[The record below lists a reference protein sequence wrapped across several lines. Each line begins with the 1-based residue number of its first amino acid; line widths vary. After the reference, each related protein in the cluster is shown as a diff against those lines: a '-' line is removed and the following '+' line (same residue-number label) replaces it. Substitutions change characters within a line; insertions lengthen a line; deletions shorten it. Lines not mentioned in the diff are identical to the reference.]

1 MLNRLSEHLEFYENR
16 IFSKKSIKVTM
27 LYGVIVVNIFE
38 MVFLL
43 VTYLT
48 NLKSKIDLFKGGKD
62 YDNLTMKIFANYNV
76 DSMPTLSNSANLN
89 ISIHFGIYQILASVW
104 ICFFLI

>member
-48 NLKSKIDLFKGGKD
+48 N
-62 YDNLTMKIFANYNV
+62 
-76 DSMPTLSNSANLN
+76 
-89 ISIHFGIYQILASVW
+89 
-104 ICFFLI
+104 